1 VLIFDAKKLG
11 DGKGIPR
18 RFTGRLSVLKD
29 AVNSPSVFLSPA
41 ALLKKWIGG
50 PSRTVKK
57 NLLFFTSY
65 KYLPFVLADA
75 YLYISRI
82 PGLIAGASVPSF

>member
-1 VLIFDAKKLG
+1 MD
-11 DGKGIPR
+11 
-18 RFTGRLSVLKD
+18 
-29 AVNSPSVFLSPA
+29 
-41 ALLKKWIGG
+41 GG
-50 PSRTVKK
+50 PSRIVKK

-82 PGLIAGASVPSF
+82 PGLIAGASVPSFKNNKKHMEML